1 MCGILGIIG
10 KEDII
15 SPMIEGL
22 KKLAYRGYDSSGLA
36 TINDQTIIKRRASG
50 KIENLEKVLH
60 SKPIKGNIGIAHT
73 RWATHGIPNEVN
85 AHPHATEKVA
95 IVHNGI
101 IENYKDII
109 NGLKDKHSLTSDTDS
124 EVISHLLTNYLISG
138 LDINRAI
145 EKLIKNLKG
154 AFALGILISNENKLI
169 AVRKGSPLAI
179 GYGNNQNFI
188 GSDAVGLAPF
198 TKKISYLEDGDW
210 AILDSEKVSIF
221 NNGHEVKREI
231 NITSISRLSIEKG
244 GYKHYM
250 HKEIHEQPTA
260 IGETLKSYVDLDKKT
275 LKVNSKLFNENIERI
290 TMVACGTS
298 SYACR
303 VARFWF
309 EKLANIPVHMDIASE
324 YRYRNILHSDKELVI
339 FISQSGETRDT
350 IACLEE
356 VQKKKVNTFSIVNVA
371 DSSIARLSD
380 ETILTQAGPEIGVAS
395 TKAFTTQL
403 ITLLILAIKLGVIK
417 KNISLTEEQKLVNE
431 IIEIP
436 SLMKNALDNETKIR
450 GIASE
455 IYTAKDVL
463 YLGRGESHAIALEGA
478 LKLKEISYIHAEGYA
493 AGELKHGPIALVD
506 ENVPIIGILPSNAL
520 FNKTASNL
528 AEVHARGGKIVSI
541 TDEEGAIRL
550 KDISSNIFTID
561 KCNEL
566 FQAIILSIPIQ
577 LLAYHIAVFKGTDVD
592 QPRNLAKSVTVE

>member
-1 MCGILGIIG
+1 MCGILGIISE
-10 KEDII
+10 KDII

-36 TINDQTIIKRRASG
+36 TINNQTIIKRRASG
-50 KIENLEKVLH
+50 KIENLEKVIF
-60 SKPIKGNIGIAHT
+60 SNPIKGNVGIAHT
-73 RWATHGIPNEVN
+73 RWATHGIPNEKN
-85 AHPHATEKVA
+85 AHPHATKNVA

-109 NGLKDKHSLTSDTDS
+109 NNLKNKHLLSSDTDS
-124 EVISHLLTNYLISG
+124 EVIAHLLTNYLEDG
-138 LDINRAI
+138 LDINKAI
-145 EKLIKNLKG
+145 NKLIKILKG
-154 AFALGILISNENKLI
+154 AFAIGILISNKNKLI

-179 GYGNNQNFI
+179 GYGENQNYI
-188 GSDAVGLAPF
+188 GSDAVGLAPY
-198 TKKISYLEDGDW
+198 TKKITYLEDGDW
-210 AILDSEKVSIF
+210 AILDSKKVKIY
-221 NNGHEVKREI
+221 NNSKEVKRDI

-244 GYKHYM
+244 GFKHYM

-260 IGETLKSYVDLDKKT
+260 IGETLKSYIDFDKKI
-275 LKVNSKLFNENIERI
+275 LKINNKLINNKISRI

-309 EKLANIPVHMDIASE
+309 EKLANIPVQMDIASE
-324 YRYRNILHSDKELVI
+324 YRYRKMLHSENELLI

-356 VQKKKVNTFSIVNVA
+356 VKKKKIKTLSIVNVA

-403 ITLLILAIKLGVIK
+403 ITLLILSIKLGVLK
-417 KNISLTEEQKLVNE
+417 KKISLSEEQTLANQL
-431 IIEIP
+431 IEIP
-436 SLMKNALDNETKIR
+436 SLMNETLENESKIR
-450 GIASE
+450 SIASE
-455 IYTAKDVL
+455 IYTAKDIL
-463 YLGRGESHAIALEGA
+463 YIGRGESHAIALEGA

-506 ENVPIIGILPSNAL
+506 ENVPIIGILPSNEL

-528 AEVHARGGKIVSI
+528 AEVYARGGKIISI
-541 TDEEGAIRL
+541 TDEKGSSKIH
-550 KDISSNIFTID
+550 DISSHIFTIS

-566 FQAIILSIPIQ
+566 FQAILLSVPIQ

>member
-1 MCGILGIIG
+1 MCGILGIIS
-10 KEDII
+10 KQDII

-36 TINDQTIIKRRASG
+36 TINDNTIIKRRASG
-50 KIENLEKVLH
+50 KIENLEKVLITN
-60 SKPIKGNIGIAHT
+60 PIEGNIGIAHT
-73 RWATHGIPNEVN
+73 RWATHGIPNEQN
-85 AHPHATEKVA
+85 AHPHATKKVA

-101 IENYKDII
+101 IENYKEII
-109 NGLKDKHSLTSDTDS
+109 CGLKNKHLLTSETDS
-124 EVISHLLTNYLISG
+124 EVIAHLLTNYLEDG
-138 LDINRAI
+138 INIHKALN
-145 EKLIKNLKG
+145 KLINTLKG

-179 GYGNNQNFI
+179 GYGDDQNYI
-188 GSDAVGLAPF
+188 GSDAVGLAPY

-210 AILDSEKVSIF
+210 AELDV
-221 NNGHEVKREI
+221 NNVKIYNDGSEVKRDI

-244 GYKHYM
+244 GFKHYM

-260 IGETLKSYVDLDKKT
+260 IGETLKSYIDLDKKIFSI
-275 LKVNSKLFNENIERI
+275 KSNLFNENLSRI

-309 EKLANIPVHMDIASE
+309 EKIAGIPVHVDIASE
-324 YRYRNILHSDKELVI
+324 YRYRNLIYLENELII

-356 VQKKKVNTFSIVNVA
+356 VKKKKIKTFSIVNVA

-380 ETILTQAGPEIGVAS
+380 ETLLTQAGPEIGVAS
-395 TKAFTTQL
+395 TKAFTAQL
-403 ITLLILAIKLGVIK
+403 FTLLVLAIKLAIT
-417 KNISLTEEQKLVNE
+417 KNKLSQKEEKNLIDE

-436 SLMKNALDNETKIR
+436 SLMSRTLENESEIR
-450 GIASE
+450 SIASE
-455 IYTAKDVL
+455 IYTAKDIL
-463 YLGRGESHAIALEGA
+463 YLGRGQSHAIALEGA

-520 FNKTASNL
+520 FNKTASNM
-528 AEVHARGGKIVSI
+528 AEVFARGGKIIAI
-541 TDEEGAIRL
+541 TDEEGAQKI
-550 KDISSNIFTID
+550 KDISFAIFKIE

-566 FQAIILSIPIQ
+566 FQPIVLSIPIQ

>member
-1 MCGILGIIG
+1 MCGILGIISE
-10 KEDII
+10 KDII

-36 TINDQTIIKRRASG
+36 TINNQTIIKRRASG
-50 KIENLEKVLH
+50 KIENLEKVIF
-60 SKPIKGNIGIAHT
+60 SSPIKGNVGIAHT
-73 RWATHGIPNEVN
+73 RWATHGIPNEKN
-85 AHPHATEKVA
+85 AHPHATKNVA

-101 IENYKDII
+101 IENYKEII
-109 NGLKDKHSLTSDTDS
+109 NNLKNKHLLTSDTDS
-124 EVISHLLTNYLISG
+124 EVIAHLLTNYLEDG
-138 LDINRAI
+138 LDINKSI
-145 EKLIKNLKG
+145 NKLIKILKG
-154 AFALGILISNENKLI
+154 AFAIGILISNENKLI

-179 GYGNNQNFI
+179 GYGENQNYI
-188 GSDAVGLAPF
+188 GSDAVGLAPY
-198 TKKISYLEDGDW
+198 TKKITYLEDGDW
-210 AILDSEKVSIF
+210 AILDSKKVKIY
-221 NNGHEVKREI
+221 NNCKEVKRDI

-244 GYKHYM
+244 GFKHYM

-260 IGETLKSYVDLDKKT
+260 IGETLKSYINFDKKI
-275 LKVNSKLFNENIERI
+275 LKINNKLINNKISRI

-309 EKLANIPVHMDIASE
+309 EKLANIPVQMDIASE
-324 YRYRNILHSDKELVI
+324 YRYRKMLHSENELLI

-356 VQKKKVNTFSIVNVA
+356 VKKKKIKTLSIVNVA

-403 ITLLILAIKLGVIK
+403 ITLLILAIKLGVLK
-417 KNISLTEEQKLVNE
+417 KEISISEEQTLANQL
-431 IIEIP
+431 IEIP
-436 SLMKNALDNETKIR
+436 SLMNETLENESKIR
-450 GIASE
+450 SIASE
-455 IYTAKDVL
+455 IYTAKDIL
-463 YLGRGESHAIALEGA
+463 YIGRGESHAIALEGA

-506 ENVPIIGILPSNAL
+506 ENVPIIGILPSNEL

-528 AEVHARGGKIVSI
+528 AEVYARGGKIISI
-541 TDEEGAIRL
+541 TDEKGSSKIH
-550 KDISSNIFTID
+550 DISSHIFTIS

-566 FQAIILSIPIQ
+566 FQAILLSVPIQ

>member
-1 MCGILGIIG
+1 MCGILGIISN
-10 KEDII
+10 KDII
-15 SPMIEGL
+15 YPMIEGL

-36 TINDQTIIKRRASG
+36 TINDRTIIKRRASG
-50 KIENLEKVLH
+50 KIENLEKVL
-60 SKPIKGNIGIAHT
+60 KANPIEGNIGIAHT
-73 RWATHGIPNEVN
+73 RWATHGIPNEIN
-85 AHPHATEKVA
+85 AHPHSTDKVA

-109 NGLKDKHSLTSDTDS
+109 SNLKNKYLLKSETDS
-124 EVISHLLTNYLISG
+124 EVIALLLTNFFDDG
-138 LDINRAI
+138 LTVNQAI
-145 EKLIKNLKG
+145 MKLIETLQG

-179 GYGNNQNFI
+179 GYGENQNFI
-188 GSDAVGLAPF
+188 GSDAVGLVPY

-210 AILDSEKVSIF
+210 AVLDNEKVRIF
-221 NNGHEVKREI
+221 NKSTEVKRDI

-244 GYKHYM
+244 GFKHYM

-260 IGETLKSYVDLDKKT
+260 IGETLKSFIDLDT
-275 LKVNSKLFNENIERI
+275 KVLNVSSSLINKNIARI

-309 EKLANIPVHMDIASE
+309 EKLARIPTDIDIASE
-324 YRYRNILHSDKELVI
+324 YRYRKMIHSENDLVL

-356 VQKKKVNTFSIVNVA
+356 VKKSKVKNLSIVNVA
-371 DSSIARLSD
+371 DSSMARLSD
-380 ETILTQAGPEIGVAS
+380 QSILTLAGPEIGVAS

-403 ITLLILAIKLGVIK
+403 FTLLILAIKLGVTK
-417 KNISLTEEQKLVNE
+417 GTISPKEELSFVNQL
-431 IIEIP
+431 IELP
-436 SLMKNALDNETKIR
+436 SLMTKTLESESKIR
-450 GIASE
+450 SIASE
-455 IYTAKDVL
+455 IYTAKDIL
-463 YLGRGESHAIALEGA
+463 YIGRGESHAVALEGA

-506 ENVPIIGILPSNAL
+506 ENVPVIGILPTNKL
-520 FNKTASNL
+520 FEKTASNL
-528 AEVHARGGKIVSI
+528 AEVHARGGKIVSL
-541 TDEEGAIRL
+541 TDKEGIEKI
-550 KDISSNIFTID
+550 KDISTYVFEIE
-561 KCNEL
+561 KCGEL
-566 FQAIILSIPIQ
+566 CQPIILSLPIQ
-577 LLAYHIAVFKGTDVD
+577 LLAYHVAVFKGTDVD

>member
-1 MCGILGIIG
+1 MCGILGIISE
-10 KEDII
+10 KDII

-36 TINDQTIIKRRASG
+36 TINNQTIIKRRASG
-50 KIENLEKVLH
+50 KIENLEKVIF
-60 SKPIKGNIGIAHT
+60 SSPIKGNVGIAHT
-73 RWATHGIPNEVN
+73 RWATHGIPNEKN
-85 AHPHATEKVA
+85 AHPHATKNVA

-109 NGLKDKHSLTSDTDS
+109 NNLKNKHLLTSDTDS
-124 EVISHLLTNYLISG
+124 EVIAHLLTNYLEDG
-138 LDINRAI
+138 LDINKAI
-145 EKLIKNLKG
+145 NKLIKILKG
-154 AFALGILISNENKLI
+154 AFAIGILISNENKLI

-179 GYGNNQNFI
+179 GYGENQNYI
-188 GSDAVGLAPF
+188 GSDAVGLAPY
-198 TKKISYLEDGDW
+198 TKKITYLEDGDW
-210 AILDSEKVSIF
+210 AILDSKKVKIY
-221 NNGHEVKREI
+221 NNNKEVKRDI

-244 GYKHYM
+244 GFKHYM

-260 IGETLKSYVDLDKKT
+260 IGETLKSYIDFDKKI
-275 LKVNSKLFNENIERI
+275 LKINNKLINNKISRI

-309 EKLANIPVHMDIASE
+309 EKVANIPVQMDIASE
-324 YRYRNILHSDKELVI
+324 YRYRKMLHSENELLI

-356 VQKKKVNTFSIVNVA
+356 VKKKKTKTLSIVNVA

-403 ITLLILAIKLGVIK
+403 ITLLILAIKLGVLK
-417 KNISLTEEQKLVNE
+417 KEISISEEQTLANQL
-431 IIEIP
+431 IEIP
-436 SLMKNALDNETKIR
+436 SLMNETLENESKIR
-450 GIASE
+450 SIASE
-455 IYTAKDVL
+455 IYTAKDIL
-463 YLGRGESHAIALEGA
+463 YIGRGESHAIALEGA

-506 ENVPIIGILPSNAL
+506 ENVPIIGILPSNEL

-528 AEVHARGGKIVSI
+528 AEVYARGGKIISI
-541 TDEEGAIRL
+541 TDEKGSSKIQ
-550 KDISSNIFTID
+550 DISSRIFTIS

-566 FQAIILSIPIQ
+566 FQAILLSVPIQ

>member
-1 MCGILGIIG
+1 MCGILGIISE
-10 KEDII
+10 KDII
-15 SPMIEGL
+15 TPMIEGL

-36 TINDQTIIKRRASG
+36 TINNQTIIKRRASG
-50 KIENLEKVLH
+50 KIENLEKVIF
-60 SKPIKGNIGIAHT
+60 SSPIKGNVGIAHT
-73 RWATHGIPNEVN
+73 RWATHGIPNEKN
-85 AHPHATEKVA
+85 AHPHATKNVA

-101 IENYKDII
+101 IENYKEII
-109 NGLKDKHSLTSDTDS
+109 NNLKNKHLLTSDTDS
-124 EVISHLLTNYLISG
+124 EVIAHLLTNYLEDG
-138 LDINRAI
+138 LDINKAI
-145 EKLIKNLKG
+145 NKLIKILKG
-154 AFALGILISNENKLI
+154 AFAIGILISNENKLI

-179 GYGNNQNFI
+179 GYGENQNYI
-188 GSDAVGLAPF
+188 GSDAVGLAPY
-198 TKKISYLEDGDW
+198 TKKITYLEDGDW
-210 AILDSEKVSIF
+210 AILDSKKVKIY
-221 NNGHEVKREI
+221 NNCKEVKRDI

-244 GYKHYM
+244 GFKHYM

-260 IGETLKSYVDLDKKT
+260 IGETLKSYINFDKKI
-275 LKVNSKLFNENIERI
+275 LKINNKLINNKISRI

-309 EKLANIPVHMDIASE
+309 EKLANIPVQMDIASE
-324 YRYRNILHSDKELVI
+324 YRYRKMLHSENELLI

-356 VQKKKVNTFSIVNVA
+356 VKKKKIKTLSIVNVA

-403 ITLLILAIKLGVIK
+403 ITLLILAIKLGVLK
-417 KNISLTEEQKLVNE
+417 KEISISEEQTLANQL
-431 IIEIP
+431 IEIP
-436 SLMKNALDNETKIR
+436 SLMNETLENESKIR
-450 GIASE
+450 SIASE
-455 IYTAKDVL
+455 IYTAKDIL
-463 YLGRGESHAIALEGA
+463 YIGRGESHAIALEGA

-506 ENVPIIGILPSNAL
+506 DKVPIIGILPSNEL

-528 AEVHARGGKIVSI
+528 AEVYARGGKIISI
-541 TDEEGAIRL
+541 TDEKGSSKIH
-550 KDISSNIFTID
+550 DISSRIFTIS

-566 FQAIILSIPIQ
+566 FQAILLSVPIQ

>member
-1 MCGILGIIG
+1 MCGILGIIS
-10 KEDII
+10 KKDII
-15 SPMIEGL
+15 SPMVEGL
-22 KKLAYRGYDSSGLA
+22 KKLAYRGYDSSGMA
-36 TINDQTIIKRRASG
+36 TINGQTIIKRRASG
-50 KIENLEKVLH
+50 KIENLEKILLTN
-60 SKPIKGNIGIAHT
+60 PIKGNIGIAHT
-73 RWATHGIPNEVN
+73 RWATHGVPNEIN

-109 NGLKDKHSLTSDTDS
+109 ATLKNKHLLTSDTDS
-124 EVISHLLTNYLISG
+124 EVIAHLLTSYLEDG
-138 LDINRAI
+138 LNINQSI
-145 EKLIKNLKG
+145 MKLIENLKG

-179 GYGNNQNFI
+179 GYGDNQNYI

-198 TKKISYLEDGDW
+198 TKNISYLEDGDW
-210 AILDSEKVSIF
+210 AVLDVDKVEIF
-221 NNGHEVKREI
+221 NSGKKVKREI

-244 GYKHYM
+244 GFKHYM

-260 IGETLKSYVDLDKKT
+260 IGETLKSYVDLEKKV
-275 LKVNSKLFNENIERI
+275 LNINSKLFNKNVSRI
-290 TMVACGTS
+290 TMIACGTS

-309 EKLANIPVHMDIASE
+309 EKLANIPIHIDIASE
-324 YRYRNILHSDKELVI
+324 YRYRKIIHSDNELVI

-356 VQKKKVNTFSIVNVA
+356 VKKQKIKTFSIVNVA

-380 ETILTQAGPEIGVAS
+380 ETILTLAGPEIGVAS
-395 TKAFTTQL
+395 TKAFTSQL
-403 ITLLILAIKLGVIK
+403 FTLLVLAVKLGVL
-417 KNISLTEEQKLVNE
+417 KNKISLKEEKALVDE
-431 IIEIP
+431 LIEIP
-436 SLMKNALDNETKIR
+436 SLMNKTLDNESQIR
-450 GIASE
+450 NIASE
-455 IYTAKDVL
+455 IYTAKDIL

-506 ENVPIIGILPSNAL
+506 ENVPIIGILPSNKL
-520 FNKTASNL
+520 FDKTASNM
-528 AEVHARGGKIVSI
+528 AEVYARGGKIVSI
-541 TDEEGAIRL
+541 TDEEGASKI
-550 KDISSNIFTID
+550 KDISSNIFTIK
-561 KCNEL
+561 KCSEL
-566 FQAIILSIPIQ
+566 CQPIILCIPIQ

>member
-1 MCGILGIIG
+1 MCGILGIISE
-10 KEDII
+10 KDII

-36 TINDQTIIKRRASG
+36 TINNQTIIKRRASG
-50 KIENLEKVLH
+50 KIENLEKVIF
-60 SKPIKGNIGIAHT
+60 SNPIKGNVGIAHT
-73 RWATHGIPNEVN
+73 RWATHGIPNEKN
-85 AHPHATEKVA
+85 AHPHATKNVA

-101 IENYKDII
+101 IENYKEII
-109 NGLKDKHSLTSDTDS
+109 NNLKNKHLLSSDTDS
-124 EVISHLLTNYLISG
+124 EVIAHLLTNYLEDG
-138 LDINRAI
+138 LDVNKAIN
-145 EKLIKNLKG
+145 KLIKILKG
-154 AFALGILISNENKLI
+154 AFAIGILISNKNKLI

-179 GYGNNQNFI
+179 GYGENQNYI
-188 GSDAVGLAPF
+188 GSDAVGLAPY
-198 TKKISYLEDGDW
+198 TKKITYLEDGDW
-210 AILDSEKVSIF
+210 AILDSKKVKIY
-221 NNGHEVKREI
+221 NNSKEVKRDI

-244 GYKHYM
+244 GFKHYM

-260 IGETLKSYVDLDKKT
+260 IGETLKSYIDFDKKI
-275 LKVNSKLFNENIERI
+275 LKINNKLINNKISRI

-309 EKLANIPVHMDIASE
+309 EKLANIPVQMDIASE
-324 YRYRNILHSDKELVI
+324 YRYRKMLHSENELLI

-356 VQKKKVNTFSIVNVA
+356 VKKKKIKTLSIVNVA

-403 ITLLILAIKLGVIK
+403 ITLLILAIKLGVLK
-417 KNISLTEEQKLVNE
+417 KKISLSEEQTLANQL
-431 IIEIP
+431 IEIP
-436 SLMKNALDNETKIR
+436 SLMNETLENESKIR
-450 GIASE
+450 SIASE
-455 IYTAKDVL
+455 IYTAKDIL
-463 YLGRGESHAIALEGA
+463 YIGRGESHAIALEGA

-506 ENVPIIGILPSNAL
+506 ENVPIIGILPSNEL

-528 AEVHARGGKIVSI
+528 AEVYARGGKIISI
-541 TDEEGAIRL
+541 TDEKGSSKIH
-550 KDISSNIFTID
+550 DISSHIFTIS

-566 FQAIILSIPIQ
+566 FQAILLSVPIQ

>member
-1 MCGILGIIG
+1 MCGILGIISE
-10 KEDII
+10 KDII
-15 SPMIEGL
+15 TPMIEGL

-36 TINDQTIIKRRASG
+36 TINNQTIIKRRASG
-50 KIENLEKVLH
+50 KIENLEKVIF
-60 SKPIKGNIGIAHT
+60 SSPIKGNVGIAHT
-73 RWATHGIPNEVN
+73 RWATHGIPNEKN
-85 AHPHATEKVA
+85 AHPHATKNVA

-101 IENYKDII
+101 IENYKEII
-109 NGLKDKHSLTSDTDS
+109 NNLKNKHLLTSDTDS
-124 EVISHLLTNYLISG
+124 EVIAHLLTNYLEDG
-138 LDINRAI
+138 LDINKSI
-145 EKLIKNLKG
+145 NKLIKILKG
-154 AFALGILISNENKLI
+154 AFAIGILISNENKLI

-179 GYGNNQNFI
+179 GYGENQNYI
-188 GSDAVGLAPF
+188 GSDAVGLAPY
-198 TKKISYLEDGDW
+198 TKKITYLEDGDW
-210 AILDSEKVSIF
+210 AILDSKKVKIY
-221 NNGHEVKREI
+221 NNCKEVKRDI

-244 GYKHYM
+244 GFKHYM

-260 IGETLKSYVDLDKKT
+260 IGETLKSYINFDKKI
-275 LKVNSKLFNENIERI
+275 LKINNKLINNKISRI

-309 EKLANIPVHMDIASE
+309 EKLANIPVQMDIASE
-324 YRYRNILHSDKELVI
+324 YRYRKMLHSENELLI

-356 VQKKKVNTFSIVNVA
+356 VKKKKIKTLSIVNVA

-403 ITLLILAIKLGVIK
+403 ITLLILAIKLGVLK
-417 KNISLTEEQKLVNE
+417 KEISLSEEQTLANQL
-431 IIEIP
+431 IEIP
-436 SLMKNALDNETKIR
+436 SLMNETLENESKIR
-450 GIASE
+450 SIASE
-455 IYTAKDVL
+455 IYTAKDIL
-463 YLGRGESHAIALEGA
+463 YIGRGESHAIALEGA

-506 ENVPIIGILPSNAL
+506 DKVPIIGILPSNEL

-528 AEVHARGGKIVSI
+528 AEVYARGGKIISI
-541 TDEEGAIRL
+541 TDEKGSSKIH
-550 KDISSNIFTID
+550 DISSRIFTIS

-566 FQAIILSIPIQ
+566 FQAILLSVPIQ

>member
-124 EVISHLLTNYLISG
+124 EVISHLLTNYLIRG

-260 IGETLKSYVDLDKKT
+260 IGETLKSYIDLDKKT

>member
-1 MCGILGIIG
+1 MCGILGIISN
-10 KEDII
+10 KDII
-15 SPMIEGL
+15 YPMIEGL

-36 TINDQTIIKRRASG
+36 TINDRTIIKRRASG
-50 KIENLEKVLH
+50 KIENLEKVL
-60 SKPIKGNIGIAHT
+60 KANPIEGNIGIAHT
-73 RWATHGIPNEVN
+73 RWATHGIPNEIN
-85 AHPHATEKVA
+85 AHPHSTDKVA

-109 NGLKDKHSLTSDTDS
+109 SNLKNKYLLKSETDS
-124 EVISHLLTNYLISG
+124 EVIALLLTNFFDDG
-138 LDINRAI
+138 LTVNQAI
-145 EKLIKNLKG
+145 MKLIETLQG

-179 GYGNNQNFI
+179 GYGENQNFI
-188 GSDAVGLAPF
+188 GSDAVGLVPY

-210 AILDSEKVSIF
+210 AVLDNEKVRIF
-221 NNGHEVKREI
+221 NKSTEVKRDI

-244 GYKHYM
+244 GFKHYM

-260 IGETLKSYVDLDKKT
+260 IGETLKSFIDLDT
-275 LKVNSKLFNENIERI
+275 KVLNVSSSLINKNIARI

-309 EKLANIPVHMDIASE
+309 EKLARIPTDIDIASE
-324 YRYRNILHSDKELVI
+324 YRYRKMIHSENDLVL

-356 VQKKKVNTFSIVNVA
+356 VKKSKVKNLSIVNVA
-371 DSSIARLSD
+371 DSSMARLSD
-380 ETILTQAGPEIGVAS
+380 QSILTLAGPEIGVAS

-403 ITLLILAIKLGVIK
+403 FTLLILAIKLGVTK
-417 KNISLTEEQKLVNE
+417 GTISPKEELSFVNQL
-431 IIEIP
+431 IELP
-436 SLMKNALDNETKIR
+436 SLMTKTLESESKIR
-450 GIASE
+450 SIASE
-455 IYTAKDVL
+455 IYTAKDIL
-463 YLGRGESHAIALEGA
+463 YIGRGESHAVALEGA

-506 ENVPIIGILPSNAL
+506 ENVPVIGILPTNKL
-520 FNKTASNL
+520 FEKTASNL
-528 AEVHARGGKIVSI
+528 AEVHARGGKIVSL
-541 TDEEGAIRL
+541 TDKEGIEKI
-550 KDISSNIFTID
+550 KDISTYVFEIE
-561 KCNEL
+561 KCSEL
-566 FQAIILSIPIQ
+566 CQPIILSLPIQ
-577 LLAYHIAVFKGTDVD
+577 LLAYHVAVFKGTDVD

>member
-124 EVISHLLTNYLISG
+124 KVISHLLKNYLISG
-138 LDINRAI
+138 LDIYRAI

-275 LKVNSKLFNENIERI
+275 LKINSKLFNENIERI

-303 VARFWF
+303 VDRFWF

-356 VQKKKVNTFSIVNVA
+356 VKKKKVNTFSIVNVA

-395 TKAFTTQL
+395 TKAFTTRL

-417 KNISLTEEQKLVNE
+417 K
-431 IIEIP
+431 
-436 SLMKNALDNETKIR
+436 
-450 GIASE
+450 
-455 IYTAKDVL
+455 Y
-463 YLGRGESHAIALEGA
+463 
-478 LKLKEISYIHAEGYA
+478 
-493 AGELKHGPIALVD
+493 
-506 ENVPIIGILPSNAL
+506 
-520 FNKTASNL
+520 
-528 AEVHARGGKIVSI
+528 
-541 TDEEGAIRL
+541 
-550 KDISSNIFTID
+550 FT
-561 KCNEL
+561 C
-566 FQAIILSIPIQ
+566 
-577 LLAYHIAVFKGTDVD
+577 
-592 QPRNLAKSVTVE
+592 

>member
-1 MCGILGIIG
+1 MCGILGIIS
-10 KEDII
+10 KKDII
-15 SPMIEGL
+15 VPMIEGL

-50 KIENLEKVLH
+50 KIENLEKLLK
-60 SKPIKGNIGIAHT
+60 SDPLTGNIGIAHT
-73 RWATHGIPNEVN
+73 RWATHGAPNENN
-85 AHPHATEKVA
+85 AHPHATNKVA

-109 NGLKDKHSLTSDTDS
+109 GELADKKLLNSETDS
-124 EVISHLLTNYLISG
+124 EVIAHLLTNYYEEG
-138 LDINRAI
+138 LDINKSI
-145 EKLIKNLKG
+145 IKLLKNLKG
-154 AFALGILISNENKLI
+154 AFAIGILISNENKLI
-169 AVRKGSPLAI
+169 AVKKGSPLAI
-179 GYGNNQNFI
+179 GYGEGQNYI
-188 GSDAVGLAPF
+188 GSDAVGLAPY

-210 AILDSEKVSIF
+210 AVLDSDKVEIY
-221 NNGHEVKREI
+221 NEGKPVNRDI

-244 GYKHYM
+244 GFKHYM

-260 IGETLKSYVDLDKKT
+260 IGETLKSFIDLDTKS
-275 LKVNSKLFNENIERI
+275 LKLNSKLFNKNLNRI
-290 TMVACGTS
+290 TMIACGTS
-298 SYACR
+298 SYACK

-309 EKLANIPVHMDIASE
+309 ERLAEIPVDIDIASE
-324 YRYRNILHSDKELVI
+324 YRYRKIMYKDDELVL

-356 VQKKKVNTFSIVNVA
+356 VKKLGAKTFSIVNVSE
-371 DSSIARLSD
+371 SSIARFTD
-380 ETILTQAGPEIGVAS
+380 ETLLTLAGPEIGVAS

-403 ITLLILAIKLGVIK
+403 FTLLILAIKLGIE
-417 KNISLTEEQKLVNE
+417 KNKISRKEEITLIDE

-436 SLMKNALDNETKIR
+436 SLMKSTLDNEDKIR
-450 GIASE
+450 AIASE

-463 YLGRGESHAIALEGA
+463 YLGRGECHAIALEGA

-506 ENVPIIGILPSNAL
+506 ENVPVIGILPTNKL
-520 FNKTASNL
+520 FNKTSSNL
-528 AEVHARGGKIVSI
+528 AEVYARGGKIISI
-541 TDEEGAIRL
+541 TDYIGAGKIN
-550 KDISSNIFTID
+550 DISSHIFKID
-561 KCNEL
+561 QCNEIC
-566 FQAIILSIPIQ
+566 QPIILALPIQ

>member
-260 IGETLKSYVDLDKKT
+260 IGETLKSYIDLDKKT

>member
-1 MCGILGIIG
+1 MCGILGIISN
-10 KEDII
+10 KDII
-15 SPMIEGL
+15 SPMIDGL

-36 TINDQTIIKRRASG
+36 TINDETIIKRRASG
-50 KIENLEKVLH
+50 KIENLEKLLEVD
-60 SKPIKGNIGIAHT
+60 PIKGNLGIAHT
-73 RWATHGIPNEVN
+73 RWATHGAPNETN
-85 AHPHATEKVA
+85 AHPHATNKVA

-109 NGLKDKHSLTSDTDS
+109 LGLKNKNLLSSETDS
-124 EVISHLLTNYLISG
+124 EVIAHLLTNFLEEG
-138 LDINRAI
+138 LDINNSI
-145 EKLIKNLKG
+145 MKLLEILKG

-179 GYGNNQNFI
+179 GYGVEQNYI
-188 GSDAVGLAPF
+188 GSDAVGLAPY

-210 AILDSEKVSIF
+210 AVLDDEKV
-221 NNGHEVKREI
+221 EVYNKGELVNREI

-244 GYKHYM
+244 GFKHYM

-260 IGETLKSYVDLDKKT
+260 IGETLRSFIDLDTKS
-275 LKVNSKLFNENIERI
+275 LKISSNLFNKKISRI
-290 TMVACGTS
+290 TMIACGTS
-298 SYACR
+298 SYACK

-309 EKLANIPVHMDIASE
+309 EKIAGVPVHIDIASE
-324 YRYRNILHSDKELVI
+324 YRYRKIMHSDSELVL

-356 VQKKKVNTFSIVNVA
+356 VKKLGVKTFSIVNVSE
-371 DSSIARLSD
+371 SSIARLSD
-380 ETILTQAGPEIGVAS
+380 ETILTLAGPEIGVAS

-403 ITLLILAIKLGVIK
+403 FTLLILAIKLGIEK
-417 KNISLTEEQKLVNE
+417 KKISNEQEVALVDE
-431 IIEIP
+431 LIEIP
-436 SLMKNALDNETKIR
+436 SLMTKTLNNEDKIR

-455 IYTAKDVL
+455 IYTANDVL
-463 YLGRGESHAIALEGA
+463 YLGRGECHAIALEGA

-506 ENVPIIGILPSNAL
+506 ENVPVIGILPSNKL

-528 AEVHARGGKIVSI
+528 AEVYARGGKIISI
-541 TDEEGAIRL
+541 TDKEGANRIN
-550 KDISSNIFTID
+550 DISSYIFKIED
-561 KCNEL
+561 CSEL
-566 FQAIILSIPIQ
+566 CQPLILALPIQ

>member
-1 MCGILGIIG
+1 MCGILGIISE
-10 KEDII
+10 KDII

-36 TINDQTIIKRRASG
+36 TINNQTIIKRRASG
-50 KIENLEKVLH
+50 KIENLEKVIF
-60 SKPIKGNIGIAHT
+60 SSPIKGNVGIAHT
-73 RWATHGIPNEVN
+73 RWATHGIPNEKN
-85 AHPHATEKVA
+85 AHPHATKNVA

-109 NGLKDKHSLTSDTDS
+109 NNLKNKHLLTSDTDS
-124 EVISHLLTNYLISG
+124 EVIAHLLTNYLEDG
-138 LDINRAI
+138 LDINKAI
-145 EKLIKNLKG
+145 NKLIKILKG
-154 AFALGILISNENKLI
+154 AFAIGILISNENKLI

-179 GYGNNQNFI
+179 GYGENQNYI
-188 GSDAVGLAPF
+188 GSDAVGLAPY
-198 TKKISYLEDGDW
+198 TKKITYLEDGDW
-210 AILDSEKVSIF
+210 AILDSKKVKIY
-221 NNGHEVKREI
+221 NNNKEVKRDI

-244 GYKHYM
+244 GFKHYM

-260 IGETLKSYVDLDKKT
+260 IGETLKSYIDFDKKI
-275 LKVNSKLFNENIERI
+275 LKINNKLINNKISRI

-309 EKLANIPVHMDIASE
+309 EKVANIPVQMDIASE
-324 YRYRNILHSDKELVI
+324 YRYRKMLHSENELLI

-356 VQKKKVNTFSIVNVA
+356 VKKKKTKTLSIVNVA

-403 ITLLILAIKLGVIK
+403 ITLLILAIKLGVLK
-417 KNISLTEEQKLVNE
+417 KEISISEEQTLANQL
-431 IIEIP
+431 IEIP
-436 SLMKNALDNETKIR
+436 SLMNETLENESKIR
-450 GIASE
+450 SIASE
-455 IYTAKDVL
+455 IYTAKDIL
-463 YLGRGESHAIALEGA
+463 YIGRGESHAIALEGA

-506 ENVPIIGILPSNAL
+506 ENVPIIGILPSNEL

-528 AEVHARGGKIVSI
+528 AEVYARGGKIISI
-541 TDEEGAIRL
+541 TDEKGSSKIH
-550 KDISSNIFTID
+550 DISSHIFTIS

-566 FQAIILSIPIQ
+566 FQAILLSVPIQ